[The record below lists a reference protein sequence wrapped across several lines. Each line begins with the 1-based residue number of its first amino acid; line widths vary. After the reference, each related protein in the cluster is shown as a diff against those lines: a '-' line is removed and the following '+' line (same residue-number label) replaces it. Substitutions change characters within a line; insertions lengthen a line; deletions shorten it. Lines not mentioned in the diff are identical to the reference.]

1 MVKFC
6 MIQTKNIQPS
16 GGQSVNYEIPEQYN
30 RNASIIL
37 MNTRG
42 CVFTEPYILGDQEV
56 TTNIY
61 CKSRNLPTTDKQNYS
76 TDSR

>member
-16 GGQSVNYEIPEQYN
+16 GGQRVKYGNPHQYT

-37 MNTRG
+37 MHTRG
-42 CVFTEPYILGDQEV
+42 CVFTEPYILGDPEV
-56 TTNIY
+56 TTTIY
-61 CKSRNLPTTDKQNYS
+61 CKSRNLPNTDTVNLS
-76 TDSR
+76 TDLC